1 MLDAETKTAD
11 LANAFNP
18 LTETLRGLLI
28 IGNRFYD
35 TFAQIGIVLA
45 ATTAQM
51 VALANGNLSGYSAIQ
66 DQAKADLAAMD
77 ARAEALQEHLLDANT
92 NAVSAAKKVA
102 ADKLQIQNEYQADS
116 LTVMQ
121 FYLDKS
127 VAVQQKAQW
136 DLAKAFGMPTAGLPN
151 QTAIDKFK
159 ASRTVKDTM
168 DKFKASRT
176 VKDTMDTSGMQLLI
190 GLENTYQNEL
200 AKRQDLMNAP
210 GMSASEKALADALRT
225 SGEQAQKVRI
235 ELEKIKEVN
244 LAKVADATGMSD
256 TAKLTA
262 SANVVAEYDKNLAQV
277 NKDLDKQTI
286 ALRAQAAQIDK
297 NNASWQ
303 YGATV
308 ALRTY
313 LDEVQ
318 NVAKSTEALMTRAF
332 KGMEDA
338 LVNFCMTGKLDFS
351 SLANSIIADLLRIQI
366 QKSITGPLAGMMGSM
381 FAGAGGGAVPAG
393 APTGG
398 FAAGSMPAANGA
410 WFDNGA
416 AHFASGGIFDS
427 PTQFKFANGGGF
439 NNGVMGEAGPEAVM
453 PLTRGKDGK
462 LGIVAQGSSG
472 TVIHLTYAPVN
483 HIDARSDIGQVRQIA
498 DESAKRGSALLVDKL
513 QRQGV
518 L

>member
-1 MLDAETKTAD
+1 
-11 LANAFNP
+11 
-18 LTETLRGLLI
+18 
-28 IGNRFYD
+28 
-35 TFAQIGIVLA
+35 
-45 ATTAQM
+45 
-51 VALANGNLSGYSAIQ
+51 
-66 DQAKADLAAMD
+66 
-77 ARAEALQEHLLDANT
+77 
-92 NAVSAAKKVA
+92 
-102 ADKLQIQNEYQADS
+102 
-116 LTVMQ
+116 MQ

-151 QTAIDKFK
+151 QSAIDKFATTPSGFAAK
-159 ASRTVKDTM
+159 PK
-168 DKFKASRT
+168 T

-200 AKRQDLMNAP
+200 AKRQDLLNAP
-210 GMSASEKALADALRT
+210 GMSASEKALAAALST

-244 LAKVADATGMSD
+244 LAKVADATGMTD